1 MKSVAHLSTWDK
13 SGGAAIAAWR
23 LHQGLQRLGVES
35 RMVSRHRSWPG
46 TDVSC
51 IATDV
56 HEAADLFHRR
66 RMKPAQPAGASMFS
80 ASPTST
86 RLLDHPWIAAADVVH
101 LHWVAL
107 FVSPEDVEKLCQAGK
122 TVFWTLHD
130 QWAYTGGC
138 HYIGGSRR
146 ESRDWDGSAQID
158 ASLHPLVRMELDRKR
173 RCFAS
178 SSIQVIAPSQWM
190 AREAAASGVFA
201 AEQIHVVP
209 YGLDSTVFC
218 SAGGGTEE
226 ARDSEGEITL
236 LFGCQSVEDRRKG
249 YQELCDALLLCMAD
263 PRIGSAVENG
273 RIRLKT
279 FGRKPAED
287 QNPPFPVTHLG
298 SIRNEEEIAAILR
311 DSSAFI
317 CPTLDDNLPNVVMES
332 LACGC
337 PVVGFATGGVPDMV
351 EHGTNGIL
359 APQGDVAALAAC
371 LADFCLDPE
380 LRRRLREGARATNL
394 SNWTL
399 EAQATRILELYDA
412 AAPREASA
420 APRGMPDAPP
430 LVQLEGEIH
439 AHFATEMTRVLFA
452 EQLSHKQEAAMLRG
466 KLRAAE
472 TRIAT
477 LAQTLEAGKS
487 GQSTLQ
493 GKLQEA
499 QSDSRVS
506 REGIRSHQQP
516 VRRKSFL
523 RRVWR
528 FLCKRLKR
536 VTGGPGPPP

>member
-13 SGGAAIAAWR
+13 AGGAAIAAWR
-23 LHQGLQRLGVES
+23 LHQGLQGLGVES
-35 RMVSRHRSWPG
+35 RMISRHRRWPG

-66 RMKPAQPAGASMFS
+66 RMKPAQPAGAAMFS

-107 FVSPEDVEKLCQAGK
+107 FVSPEDIEKLCHAGK

-138 HYIGGSRR
+138 HYIGGTRR

-158 ASLHPLVRMELDRKR
+158 ASLHPLVRMELDRKK

-178 SSIQVIAPSQWM
+178 ASIQVIAPSQWM

-201 AEQIHVVP
+201 TEQIHVVP
-209 YGLDSTVFC
+209 YGLDSTIFC
-218 SAGGGTEE
+218 SASVGVSAE
-226 ARDSEGEITL
+226 ATCDSEGEITL

-249 YQELCDALLLCMAD
+249 YRELCDALLLCMAD

-279 FGRKPAED
+279 FGRIPAEN
-287 QNPPFPVTHLG
+287 QKPPFPVTHLG
-298 SIRNEEEIAAILR
+298 TINEEEVAAILR
-311 DSSAFI
+311 SSSAFI

-337 PVVGFATGGVPDMV
+337 PVIGFATGGVPDMV
-351 EHGTNGIL
+351 DHGTNGIL
-359 APQGDVAALAAC
+359 APQGDVLALARC
-371 LADFCLDPE
+371 LTDFCLDPS
-380 LRRRLREGARATNL
+380 LRLRLREGARATNL
-394 SNWTL
+394 TNWTL

-412 AAPREASA
+412 AAPCQAAA
-420 APRGMPDAPP
+420 APGKMPDAPP
-430 LVQLEGEIH
+430 LVHLEAEIH
-439 AHFATEMTRVLFA
+439 AHFATEMTRLLFA
-452 EQLSHKQEAAMLRG
+452 EQLSHKQEAALLRR
-466 KLRAAE
+466 KLRTAE

-477 LAQTLEAGKS
+477 LTQTLEARKAAHTTLQERLHKAKS
-487 GQSTLQ
+487 GSMVSSEEIRTLQ
-493 GKLQEA
+493 P
-499 QSDSRVS
+499 
-506 REGIRSHQQP
+506 P
-516 VRRKSFL
+516 VRKKTFL
-523 RRVWR
+523 QRVRR
-528 FLCKRLKR
+528 FIGKRLKR
-536 VTGGPGPPP
+536 ITGGP

>member
-56 HEAADLFHRR
+56 HEAADLFHRK

-146 ESRDWDGSAQID
+146 ENRDWDGSAQID

-178 SSIQVIAPSQWM
+178 SSIQVIAPSRWM
-190 AREAAASGVFA
+190 AREAAASGVFT

-209 YGLDSTVFC
+209 YGLDSTVFS

-226 ARDSEGEITL
+226 ARDSDGEITL

-273 RIRLKT
+273 GIRLKT
-279 FGRKPAED
+279 FGRKPAEG

-298 SIRNEEEIAAILR
+298 SIRNEGEIASILR
-311 DSSAFI
+311 SSSAFI

-351 EHGTNGIL
+351 AHGTNGIL
-359 APQGDVAALAAC
+359 APQGDVQALAAC
-371 LADFCLDPE
+371 LTDFCLDPA

-394 SNWTL
+394 ANWTL

-412 AAPREASA
+412 AAPREASSA
-420 APRGMPDAPP
+420 SLGMPDAPP
-430 LVQLEGEIH
+430 LVQLEGGIH
-439 AHFATEMTRVLFA
+439 GHFATEMTRVLFA
-452 EQLSHKQEAAMLRG
+452 EQLSHKQEADLLRG
-466 KLRAAE
+466 KLKTAG
-472 TRIAT
+472 TRIAS
-477 LAQTLEAGKS
+477 LARTHGAGQSPQAKSRSRESSEITRPQPQPAGK
-487 GQSTLQ
+487 
-493 GKLQEA
+493 
-499 QSDSRVS
+499 
-506 REGIRSHQQP
+506 
-516 VRRKSFL
+516 KSVL
-523 RRVWR
+523 RRVRR
-528 FLCKRLKR
+528 FVWKRLKR
-536 VTGGPGPPP
+536 ITGGP